1 MLTAFVT
8 QPLLATAEI
17 EQWVQNAL
25 AERADTEA
33 LIRAAGRLLA
43 KEITQQWPHAQCVA
57 IFCGAS
63 NNGAD
68 GYSTALALQQLG
80 VHAVLVPV
88 SEALSSSQQ
97 RLRTECLEHGIEEQ
111 REVAVALERAELVVD
126 AMLGNAAPNRM
137 LPAAYIA
144 ALEAVNASGLPVLAV
159 DLPTGVHGDTGY
171 VHPSAVV
178 ATRTVAFVARRL
190 AHVTGEAAHYCGTV
204 VWYSLDVEVQ
214 NATKQALWVEQ
225 QQAAFLPPRATFA
238 HKGTQGHL
246 LVIAGGEGMGGAA
259 LLAAE
264 AALRAGAG
272 KVTVLTMAAHVG
284 AFLARQPALM
294 VRGVKEGE
302 CIKDWLAQA
311 DAVMIGSGLGLT
323 QWGKLLWQQAIT
335 VSKPLL
341 CDADALTWW
350 QTLNAKPR
358 ASATVFTPH
367 PGEAAHLLQ
376 CSTKT
381 VQQNRYNALFELEKK
396 LGGTVVLKGNG
407 TMVSRAEKEP
417 LVLNCGNPGM
427 AVGGMGDV
435 LSGII
440 SALLCQGFSADT
452 AAFYGAWWHGRAA
465 DKVVRER
472 GEVGLLPT
480 DVIVALPESHEP
492 WVKK

>member
-57 IFCGAS
+57 IFCGAG

-171 VHPSAVV
+171 VHRS
-178 ATRTVAFVARRL
+178 
-190 AHVTGEAAHYCGTV
+190 
-204 VWYSLDVEVQ
+204 S
-214 NATKQALWVEQ
+214 
-225 QQAAFLPPRATFA
+225 
-238 HKGTQGHL
+238 
-246 LVIAGGEGMGGAA
+246 
-259 LLAAE
+259 
-264 AALRAGAG
+264 
-272 KVTVLTMAAHVG
+272 
-284 AFLARQPALM
+284 
-294 VRGVKEGE
+294 
-302 CIKDWLAQA
+302 
-311 DAVMIGSGLGLT
+311 S
-323 QWGKLLWQQAIT
+323 
-335 VSKPLL
+335 
-341 CDADALTWW
+341 
-350 QTLNAKPR
+350 
-358 ASATVFTPH
+358 
-367 PGEAAHLLQ
+367 
-376 CSTKT
+376 
-381 VQQNRYNALFELEKK
+381 
-396 LGGTVVLKGNG
+396 
-407 TMVSRAEKEP
+407 
-417 LVLNCGNPGM
+417 
-427 AVGGMGDV
+427 
-435 LSGII
+435 
-440 SALLCQGFSADT
+440 
-452 AAFYGAWWHGRAA
+452 
-465 DKVVRER
+465 
-472 GEVGLLPT
+472 
-480 DVIVALPESHEP
+480 
-492 WVKK
+492 